1 MNILLLGSTGQM
13 GQALAQEFQ
22 GQHHVLPLSHGDAD
36 IADFIKVKQLLRAH
50 RPDVVVNTAAYH
62 RVAEC
67 EANVR
72 KSFFINGFCVKHLAL
87 CCKKSGAAL
96 MHFSTD
102 YVFDGGKKTPYGES
116 DKVMPVNVYGL
127 SKLAGELFIRRILPS
142 HFIIRVSGLFGT
154 GGSRQKGGNFLTQ
167 ILSKA
172 QKGEEIAVVDDM
184 RFSPTYT
191 PDAAKVL
198 RRIISACEYGTYHV
212 TNRESCSWHEFA
224 AAFFKNL
231 KMRVKMKAVAYENL
245 NACVRRPMY
254 SVLENAHV
262 KRVGV
267 APARHWKEAL
277 KDYCG
282 MLLKL

>member
-1 MNILLLGSTGQM
+1 MNILLFGSTGQM
-13 GQALAQEFQ
+13 GRSLVDELGAQN
-22 GQHHVLPLSHGDAD
+22 HIIALSHEDAD
-36 IADFIKVKQLLRAH
+36 IGDFKKVKQLLHAH
-50 RPDVVVNTAAYH
+50 RPDVVINTAAYH

-67 EANVR
+67 ETNVQ
-72 KSFFINGFCVKHLAL
+72 KSFFINGFCVRHLAL
-87 CCKKSGAAL
+87 CCKKAGAAL

-102 YVFDGGKKTPYGES
+102 YVFDGRCRKPYTEN

-127 SKLAGELFIRRILPS
+127 SKLTGELFIRRILPS
-142 HFIIRVSGLFGT
+142 HFIIRVSGLFWT

-167 ILSKA
+167 ILTKA
-172 QKGEEIAVVDDM
+172 QKDEEIIVVDDM

-198 RRIISACEYGTYHV
+198 RRILPAGEYGTYHV
-212 TNRESCSWHEFA
+212 TNAGSCSWHEFA
-224 AAFFKNL
+224 TAFFKNL
-231 KMRVKMKAVAYENL
+231 HIRVKVKAVAYKKL

-262 KRVGV
+262 KQLGIT
-267 APARHWKEAL
+267 PIRHWQEAL

-282 MLLKL
+282 VYK